1 MPDVEIVLIGP
12 APVEPVIDA
21 TVIVKS
27 FAGVV
32 PPKEVPNIFKSC
44 PTL

>member
-12 APVEPVIDA
+12 APVDPVIDA
-21 TVIVKS
+21 TDIVKS
-27 FAGVV
+27 FAGDV
-32 PPKEVPNIFKSC
+32 PPREVPAIIKSC